1 MRAMENDPRQKQPGE
16 KFMVKEL
23 SEKLNKEYGSKIAWN
38 AAEYVKYKEQV
49 ESARIDAINGLIS
62 EFNNWSTLSDEEE
75 DQLYNLI
82 QDLKNYVNLL
92 NKINEELN
100 DCIEYIKGE

>member
-1 MRAMENDPRQKQPGE
+1 METKDLE
-16 KFMVKEL
+16 KN
-23 SEKLNKEYGSKIAWN
+23 LNKRNKSQKAWN
-38 AAEYVKYKEQV
+38 EEDYIKYKEQV
-49 ESARIDAINGLIS
+49 ESARIEHINGLIS

-75 DQLYNLI
+75 DQLYGLI

-92 NKINEELN
+92 YKINEELN

>member
-1 MRAMENDPRQKQPGE
+1 MENDPRPKQPGE

-82 QDLKNYVNLL
+82 QDLKSYVNLL
-92 NKINEELN
+92 YKINEELN
-100 DCIEYIKGE
+100 ECIEYLKGE

>member
-1 MRAMENDPRQKQPGE
+1 
-16 KFMVKEL
+16 MVKDVA
-23 SEKLNKEYGSKIAWN
+23 EKLNKKYGSKIAWN
-38 AAEYVKYKEQV
+38 AAEYIKYKEQV
-49 ESARIDAINGLIS
+49 DSARIDAINGLIS
-62 EFNNWSTLSDEEE
+62 EFNNWSTLSYEEE

-100 DCIEYIKGE
+100 DCIEYLKGE

>member
-1 MRAMENDPRQKQPGE
+1 MNEE
-16 KFMVKEL
+16 
-23 SEKLNKEYGSKIAWN
+23 EYI
-38 AAEYVKYKEQV
+38 KYKGQV
-49 ESARIDAINGLIS
+49 ESARIEAINGLIS

-92 NKINEELN
+92 YKINEELN
-100 DCIEYIKGE
+100 DCIEYLKGE

>member
-1 MRAMENDPRQKQPGE
+1 MENDPRQKQPGE
-16 KFMVKEL
+16 KFMEKEEA
-23 SEKLNKEYGSKIAWN
+23 EKLNQKHKSKIAWN
-38 AAEYVKYKEQV
+38 EAEYVKYKEQV

-82 QDLKNYVNLL
+82 QDLKDYVNLL
-92 NKINEELN
+92 YKINEELN
-100 DCIEYIKGE
+100 DCIEYLKGE

>member
-1 MRAMENDPRQKQPGE
+1 
-16 KFMVKEL
+16 MVKDV
-23 SEKLNKEYGSKIAWN
+23 EYIDRVN
-38 AAEYVKYKEQV
+38 
-49 ESARIDAINGLIS
+49 SARIEHISGLIN
-62 EFNNWSTLSDEEE
+62 EFNDWAILSDGEE

-100 DCIEYIKGE
+100 DCIEYLKGE

>member
-1 MRAMENDPRQKQPGE
+1 
-16 KFMVKEL
+16 MVKDVV
-23 SEKLNKEYGSKIAWN
+23 EKLNKKYGFKMAWN
-38 AAEYVKYKEQV
+38 AADYVEYKEQV

-92 NKINEELN
+92 YKINEELT
-100 DCIEYIKGE
+100 DCIEYLKGE

>member
-1 MRAMENDPRQKQPGE
+1 MA
-16 KFMVKEL
+16 VKDL
-23 SEKLNKEYGSKIAWN
+23 SEEKLKKKYKSKIPLN
-38 AAEYVKYKEQV
+38 EAEYIKYKEQV

-82 QDLKNYVNLL
+82 QDLKNYLKLL
-92 NKINEELN
+92 YKLNEELN
-100 DCIEYIKGE
+100 KYLEYLGE

>member
-1 MRAMENDPRQKQPGE
+1 MSKLALND
-16 KFMVKEL
+16 
-23 SEKLNKEYGSKIAWN
+23 
-38 AAEYVKYKEQV
+38 AEYIKYKEQV

-82 QDLKNYVNLL
+82 QDLKDYVNLL
-92 NKINEELN
+92 YKINEELN
-100 DCIEYIKGE
+100 DCIEYLKGE

>member
-1 MRAMENDPRQKQPGE
+1 
-16 KFMVKEL
+16 MVKDVA
-23 SEKLNKEYGSKIAWN
+23 EKLNKKYGSKMAWN
-38 AAEYVKYKEQV
+38 AAEYIKYKQQV

-62 EFNNWSTLSDEEE
+62 EFNNWSTVSDEEE

-92 NKINEELN
+92 YKINEELN
-100 DCIEYIKGE
+100 DCIEYLKGE

>member
-1 MRAMENDPRQKQPGE
+1 
-16 KFMVKEL
+16 MVKDVA
-23 SEKLNKEYGSKIAWN
+23 EKLNKKYGSKMAWN
-38 AAEYVKYKEQV
+38 AAEYIKYKEQV

-62 EFNNWSTLSDEEE
+62 EFNNWSIVSDEEE

-92 NKINEELN
+92 YKINEELN
-100 DCIEYIKGE
+100 DCIEYLKGE